1 MKYVVEV
8 SVTLLCSSCGG
19 ELSNVLTQ
27 SKVTGDPFNHDNP
40 YERKD
45 RRVLVSPCEKCFVYR
60 GDLPTAEIPPVQSEE
75 K

>member
-1 MKYVVEV
+1 MKYEIEV

-19 ELSNVLTQ
+19 ELSNLLTE
-27 SKVTGDPFNHDNP
+27 SRFTHDPFNLDNP

-45 RRVLVSPCEKCFVYR
+45 RRVLVSPCEKCFVHR
-60 GDLPTAEIPPVQSEE
+60 SQLPTAEISPVQSEE